1 MKSFAIIYVIETYY
15 ETRVVALGASLSEE
29 VAERRLEEIK
39 KNNSGKARDYWV
51 AAYHLS
57 DTFTDFDWI

>member
-1 MKSFAIIYVIETYY
+1 MKPFAIIYVIETYY

-39 KNNSGKARDYWV
+39 KNNPGTARAYWV
-51 AAYHLS
+51 ATYHLT

>member
-1 MKSFAIIYVIETYY
+1 MKPFAIIYVIETYY
-15 ETRVVALGASLSEE
+15 DARVVALGASLSEE

-39 KNNSGKARDYWV
+39 TNNPAKVRDYWV
-51 AAYHLS
+51 TPYPLT

>member
-1 MKSFAIIYVIETYY
+1 MKPFAIIYVIEKYY

-29 VAERRLEEIK
+29 AAERRLEEIK
-39 KNNSGKARDYWV
+39 KNNPGKDRDYWV
-51 AAYHLS
+51 ATYHLT